1 MPREYDR
8 SDSNADVLQL
18 DGPDCSPEAFGTGRD
33 NDDFFAQM
41 IIPNVPIR
49 ADRDMLRSLSKSE
62 VLVRKWPN
70 PAIPAQYFRTM
81 DPLADITI
89 GACGHFFEADEY
101 EMVSLQQGKRPF
113 SCEIL
118 TVS

>member
-1 MPREYDR
+1 MTRGYER
-8 SDSNADVLQL
+8 CDSNADVLQL
-18 DGPDCSPEAFGTGRD
+18 DGADVSPEGFGTGRD

-49 ADRDMLRSLSKSE
+49 VDRDMLRSLSKSE
-62 VLVRKWPN
+62 VLVRKWPS

-89 GACGHFFEADEY
+89 GSCGHFFEADEY
-101 EMVSLQQGKRPF
+101 EMLSLQEGKRPF
-113 SCEIL
+113 SCQKL
-118 TVS
+118 SAS